1 LAAPDHKPS
10 APSAGDT
17 SRLTEHLFRHESTKL
32 VAVLTRMFGFERLQ
46 LAEDVVQEALV
57 RAMQS
62 WPYYGVP
69 ENPAAWLTQT
79 AKNLALDILRREQ
92 NFKSKEPG
100 IVAVMDPL
108 ASGAQQD
115 NGVVFDTEV
124 ADDRLRMMFTCC
136 HPVIPE
142 DARVALALK
151 TLCGFGTQEIAS
163 AFLSTEAAIAKRLT
177 RAKQKI
183 RESEVPYEIPHG
195 EELSARL
202 DSVEQTLYL
211 LFNEGYKASSGD
223 SLIRAELCHEA
234 IRLAELLVEHPAG
247 NRPRTQALAAL
258 MWLNAARL
266 GEREDEDGQIL
277 LLAHQVRAK
286 WDRTMIAKGFY
297 RIGLASA
304 GDEIT
309 PYHVQAGIAACHC
322 AAPDFESTNWTQ
334 ILALYDRWIAMDPSP
349 VIALNRAVVVANLSG
364 PAAGLKA
371 IAAIPNRDVLDSYY
385 LLHSVLGDFEAR
397 LGNHAA
403 AAGHFQRALGL
414 TAIASEQ
421 AFLARRLEE
430 CGAGA
435 WGN

>member
-1 LAAPDHKPS
+1 MTAPTEKSAAPP
-10 APSAGDT
+10 AGDA
-17 SRLTEHLFRHESTKL
+17 SRLAEHLFRHESTKL

-57 RAMQS
+57 RAMQT
-62 WPYYGVP
+62 WPYYGMP

-79 AKNLALDILRREQ
+79 AKNLALDVLRREQ

-108 ASGAQQD
+108 ASGAAVSAD
-115 NGVVFDTEV
+115 NGVVFDTEL

-142 DARVALALK
+142 EARVALALK
-151 TLCGFGTQEIAS
+151 TLCGFSTHEIAS

-183 RESEVPYEIPHG
+183 RESGVPYEIPHG
-195 EELSARL
+195 DELSARL

-247 NRPRTQALAAL
+247 MRPRTQALAAL

-266 GEREDEDGQIL
+266 GERVDEDGRLL
-277 LLAHQVRAK
+277 LLANQDRSK
-286 WDRTMIAKGFY
+286 WDRAMIAKGFY
-297 RIGLASA
+297 RIGLAST
-304 GDEIT
+304 GHEIT

-322 AAPDFESTNWTQ
+322 AAPNFESTNWTQ
-334 ILALYDRWIAMDPSP
+334 ILALYDRWVAIDDSP

-364 PAAGLKA
+364 PRAGLEA
-371 IAAIPNRDVLDSYY
+371 IATIPHRAVLESYY
-385 LLHSVLGDFEAR
+385 LYHSVLGDFEAR
-397 LGNHAA
+397 LGNHKSAA
-403 AAGHFQRALGL
+403 AHFQRALDL
-414 TAIASEQ
+414 TAVASEQ
-421 AFLARRLEE
+421 AFLAKRLEE
-430 CGAGA
+430 CAAGA
-435 WGN
+435 

>member
-1 LAAPDHKPS
+1 LAAPEDRPS
-10 APSAGDT
+10 APPAGDP
-17 SRLTEHLFRHESTKL
+17 SRLAEHLFRHESTKL

-79 AKNLALDILRREQ
+79 AKNLALDVLRRDQ

-108 ASGAQQD
+108 ASGTHPD

-136 HPVIPE
+136 HPIIPE
-142 DARVALALK
+142 EARVALALK

-163 AFLSTEAAIAKRLT
+163 AFLSSEAAIAKRLT

-183 RESEVPYEIPHG
+183 RESGVPYEIPHG
-195 EELSARL
+195 DELGVRL

-234 IRLAELLVEHPAG
+234 IRLVELLVEHPAG
-247 NRPRTQALAAL
+247 NGPRTQALAAL

-266 GEREDEDGQIL
+266 GERVDEDGQIL
-277 LLAHQVRAK
+277 LLANQDRSK
-286 WDRTMIAKGFY
+286 WDRAMIAKGFY
-297 RIGLASA
+297 RIGMAST
-304 GDEIT
+304 GHEIT

-322 AAPDFESTNWTQ
+322 AAPNFESTNWTQ
-334 ILALYDRWIAMDPSP
+334 ILALYDRWIAIDDSP
-349 VIALNRAVVVANLSG
+349 VIALNRAVVVANLFG
-364 PAAGLKA
+364 PADGLKA
-371 IAAIPNRDVLDSYY
+371 IAAIPNRAMLDSYY

-397 LGNHAA
+397 LGRHEA
-403 AAGHFQRALGL
+403 AAGHFQRALEL

-421 AFLARRLEE
+421 AFLERRLAE
-430 CGAGA
+430 CGVGA
-435 WGN
+435 

>member
-1 LAAPDHKPS
+1 M
-10 APSAGDT
+10 
-17 SRLTEHLFRHESTKL
+17 
-32 VAVLTRMFGFERLQ
+32 AVLTRMFGFERLQ

>member
-1 LAAPDHKPS
+1 MTAPDEKPS
-10 APSAGDT
+10 PPAGDP
-17 SRLTEHLFRHESTKL
+17 SRLAEHLFRHESAKL

-79 AKNLALDILRREQ
+79 AKNLALDVLRREQ

-108 ASGAQQD
+108 ASGAQPD

-142 DARVALALK
+142 EARVALALK

-183 RESEVPYEIPHG
+183 RDSGVPYEIPHG
-195 EELSARL
+195 EELGARL

-266 GEREDEDGQIL
+266 GEREDENGQIL
-277 LLAHQVRAK
+277 LLAHQDRTK
-286 WDRTMIAKGFY
+286 WDRSMIGKGFY

-322 AAPDFESTNWTQ
+322 AAPDFESTNWNQ

-371 IAAIPNRDVLDSYY
+371 IAAIPNRAVLESYY

-397 LGNHAA
+397 LGNHEA

-421 AFLARRLEE
+421 AFLSRRLEE

-435 WGN
+435 